1 MLFVT
6 YLHALLSFTAWIY
19 IFQHKKVVLSLFEI
33 SEINFEIS
41 EIYFKIY
48 F

>member
-19 IFQHKKVVLSLFEI
+19 IIATQKVVLSLFEI
-33 SEINFEIS
+33 LKINIEIAITN
-41 EIYFKIY
+41 
-48 F
+48 